1 MTPFLAQLRRDGLEL
16 QVDGADIIVRGPG
29 EAVAR
34 WRADIIANKPV
45 LLAALR
51 QTETAPA
58 PTSPKVK
65 AQVSAAVTRGE
76 RLSRKAAEA
85 EGLAPPF
92 VRPCPQHPSA
102 SAFRDYVVHTI
113 WRCRTCFRAIG
124 VQPGARP

>member
-1 MTPFLAQLRRDGLEL
+1 MTPLLAQLRRDGLEL
-16 QVDGADIIVRGPG
+16 QVDGADLIVRGPS

-34 WRADIIANKPV
+34 WRAEIVAQKSV
-45 LLAALR
+45 LLAVLR
-51 QTETAPA
+51 QTEPIPA
-58 PTSPKVK
+58 AVASRVK
-65 AQVSAAVTRGE
+65 EQVSAAVARGE
-76 RLSRKAAEA
+76 RLSKRAAEA

>member
-1 MTPFLAQLRRDGLEL
+1 MTPLLAQLRRDGLEL
-16 QVDGADIIVRGPG
+16 QVDGADLIVRGPS

-34 WRADIIANKPV
+34 WRAEIIARKPD

-51 QTETAPA
+51 QTET
-58 PTSPKVK
+58 TSVPITPRVK
-65 AQVSAAVTRGE
+65 AEASSAVARGE
-76 RLSRKAAEA
+76 DLSRKAAEA